1 LFAKSSSIVQ
11 EILSVSVQLDAELSS
26 IIVTIIF
33 ITSIFLMWK

>member
-11 EILSVSVQLDAELSS
+11 EILSVQLDAELSS

-33 ITSIFLMWK
+33 ITSIF